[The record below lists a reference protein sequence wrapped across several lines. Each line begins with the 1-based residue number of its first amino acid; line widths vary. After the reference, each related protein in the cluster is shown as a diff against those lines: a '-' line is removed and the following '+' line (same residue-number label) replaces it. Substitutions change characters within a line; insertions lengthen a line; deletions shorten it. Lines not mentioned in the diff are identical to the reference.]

1 MFREM
6 RRIKQLLS
14 PAETEAILAR
24 GSHGVLSVLGDDG
37 YPYGVPISYAYADG
51 RIYMHCAASG
61 HKLDAIRSCDKAGFC
76 VVDADDI
83 LPEKFTTCY
92 RSAIAFGRVQLVTD
106 EAEKRRA
113 IELICAK
120 YCPEIP
126 AADTQTAI
134 ADEWAGLNI
143 LSFTVEHLTGKEA
156 NELVKRRKA
165 D

>member
-14 PAETEAILAR
+14 PAETEAILSR

-61 HKLDAIRSCDKAGFC
+61 HKLDAISSCDKASFC

-83 LPEKFTTCY
+83 LPEKLTTCY
-92 RSAIAFGRVQLVTD
+92 RSAIAFGRVHLLTD
-106 EAEKRRA
+106 DAEKRRA
-113 IELICAK
+113 IELICSK
-120 YCPEIP
+120 YCPNIP
-126 AADTQTAI
+126 AAKIESSI
-134 ADEWAGLNI
+134 AAEWAGLGI
-143 LSFTVEHLTGKEA
+143 ICFTIEHITGKQA
-156 NELVKRRKA
+156 NELVKRRESN
-165 D
+165 